1 LRSLPNDT
9 EEWGH
14 AQQLPF
20 FRVCPVFWV
29 TLGTLT
35 RTLFAFTIPL

>member
-1 LRSLPNDT
+1 MKPYLLIFGEGIDLRAS
-9 EEWGH
+9 
-14 AQQLPF
+14 
-20 FRVCPVFWV
+20 V